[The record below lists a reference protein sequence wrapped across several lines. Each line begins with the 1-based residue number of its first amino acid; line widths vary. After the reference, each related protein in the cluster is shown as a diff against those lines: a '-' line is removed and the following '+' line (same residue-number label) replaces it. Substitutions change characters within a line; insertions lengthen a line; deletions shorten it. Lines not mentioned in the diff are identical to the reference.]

1 MGFPGWW
8 QLVATLF
15 GALIAL
21 WLLMLAA
28 LWLVGPGDK
37 TMLRESL
44 RLIPDILRL
53 IKRLAGDPSLP
64 RGIRVRLTLLLA
76 YLALP
81 FDLVPDFIP
90 VIGYVDDVLA
100 VAIVLRS
107 VVRIA
112 GAGVLES
119 HWPGTPDGL
128 LAVRRLVGL

>member
-1 MGFPGWW
+1 MGIPGWW